1 MSDGADPLET
11 SLERAAEL
19 LDERFRPAAILL
31 FGSRARGLEHRR
43 SDHDL
48 AILTER
54 PGPDALDV
62 VSAKVDLEE
71 ILGTGVDLV
80 VLNEASP
87 VLAMEILRA
96 HRVLRARDPE
106 ALEHF
111 TVRTLGAYFDL
122 KRVRAPIEAALLGG
136 GAREVR

>member
-1 MSDGADPLET
+1 MSHGVDPEEA
-11 SLERAAEL
+11 SLERAAAL
-19 LDERFRPAAILL
+19 LDERFHPSAILL
-31 FGSRARGLEHRR
+31 FGSRARGVEHRG

-48 AILTER
+48 AILTAR
-54 PGPDALDV
+54 PVPDPLDV
-62 VSAKVDLEE
+62 VSAKVDLED

-80 VLNEASP
+80 VLNDASP

-96 HRVLRARDPE
+96 RRVLRARDPE
-106 ALEHF
+106 ALERF

-136 GAREVR
+136 AREVR